1 MKVGQEEAIV
11 GKQAAE
17 TAAVAADAQKDLDRA
32 LPALESAV
40 KALKS
45 LTKADITEVKSFTNP
60 PNAVRVVMEAVCVLL
75 GEKADWDTSKKLLGR
90 SDFMD
95 LLTGYD
101 KVLTVTHLLTHS
113 PNHLLTHSR
122 KDNIDAKRLKL
133 LRKQYIPVD
142 EMQPET
148 VQKVSHLTT
157 YSLTHLTTYS
167 LTHSTQLRS
176 AKRASVCASGLG
188 RWMSMRMLRKKLNL
202 KSNG

>member
-167 LTHSTQLRS
+167 LTHSLTQLNLGQQSGPRS
-176 AKRASVCASGLG
+176 VPLGSGDGCLCG
-188 RWMSMRMLRKKLNL
+188 CCERS
-202 KSNG
+202 